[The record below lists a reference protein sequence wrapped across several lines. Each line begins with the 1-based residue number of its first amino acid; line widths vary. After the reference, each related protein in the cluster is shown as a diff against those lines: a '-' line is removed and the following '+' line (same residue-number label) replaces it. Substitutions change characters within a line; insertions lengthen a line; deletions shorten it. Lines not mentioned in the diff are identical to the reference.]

1 MNDRVPDASEWLLTP
16 QLPGCHCSRNCC
28 RASLN
33 DLLACPT
40 VVGTGRRNAS
50 VTERSQRA
58 GKHADRIMSALV
70 AVVRRSC
77 MGAQRSGGGCMPIV
91 TCRTRSWRTAA
102 RAGDPATVGAVPNYV
117 AQTLWP
123 AGGITD
129 GACGSVWRAIQYDRV
144 APGPEPDHPP
154 VSQRV
159 RPASTRRPVGR
170 DGVTPVTGAA
180 LMRPADG
187 PSADGRST
195 RRCTRRATCPD
206 DASVH
211 IRARVAA
218 APSRDE
224 WARRH
229 AGARVDRVWPPQIR
243 GHGVLWRH
251 TDARPAIG
259 PPQHDEARDARPGVR
274 AGRGTPWH
282 RSRLRT
288 PSIASTAPTGRRWA
302 G

>member
-1 MNDRVPDASEWLLTP
+1 MTRAVERP
-16 QLPGCHCSRNCC
+16 QPKEAGGSHLPGDSAMWVMVLGDLVIFGAYFVIFMIYRTMAPEQFLAAQQH
-28 RASLN
+28 LN
-33 DLLACPT
+33 ITVGVVNT
-40 VVGTGRRNAS
+40 VVLLSSSWFIARS
-50 VTERSQRA
+50 V
-58 GKHADRIMSALV
+58 L
-70 AVVRRSC
+70 
-77 MGAQRSGGGCMPIV
+77 
-91 TCRTRSWRTAA
+91 AA
-102 RAGDPATVGAVPNYV
+102 RAGDPAALGAVPNYV

-218 APSRDE
+218 APSRDK

-259 PPQHDEARDARPGVR
+259 PPQHDEGRDARPGVR